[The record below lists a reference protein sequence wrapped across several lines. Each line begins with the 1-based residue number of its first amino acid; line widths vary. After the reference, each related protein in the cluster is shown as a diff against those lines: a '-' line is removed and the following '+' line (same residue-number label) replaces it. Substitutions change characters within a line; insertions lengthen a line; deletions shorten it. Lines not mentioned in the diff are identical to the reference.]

1 MYAYMKHFTLN
12 ISSIPRGHHAEAG
25 LRSRTGGCTALV
37 ILCTHCLL
45 TFVPSVSLQEVF
57 YKLEVGMSSE
67 RPDAQT
73 EGIYVQPPGSREW
86 RNLTDV
92 AKVVSYF
99 IMLTFDLCCDYLAY
113 L

>member
-1 MYAYMKHFTLN
+1 MQKLAYDH
-12 ISSIPRGHHAEAG
+12 GQVGEV
-25 LRSRTGGCTALV
+25 LV
-37 ILCTHCLL
+37 HCSCYLCTHCLL

-67 RPDAQT
+67 RPNAQT